1 MQTIDKEKETDCAN
15 RSKIPLIIHRNIYN
29 ESSSNT
35 KAVAKETD
43 LCEMILLPIRMIPI
57 S

>member
-15 RSKIPLIIHRNIYN
+15 RSKIPLIIHRNAYK

-43 LCEMILLPIRMIPI
+43 LYEMILRIGMIPT